1 MHKKSRGT
9 AGFLSVSAYMPEYWR
24 MVRDCNSHE
33 LRSRAPFTA
42 RAVCA
47 CSEPGNFVAVSNPM
61 PITTKMKH
69 PSGCL
74 IFVADGEGFE
84 PPDGLPRQR
93 FSRPPHST
101 ALPTILN
108 FLFPSVFQP
117 TVLFAYRTWRCCS
130 PLVRARLRNLLALL
144 TRTQDRRYC
153 PVLPTILNFLCLAYS
168 ILIFS
173 KTQINFKI
181 QKIFIKKTLALYALN
196 ILTFV

>member
-108 FLFPSVFQP
+108 FL
-117 TVLFAYRTWRCCS
+117 
-130 PLVRARLRNLLALL
+130 
-144 TRTQDRRYC
+144 
-153 PVLPTILNFLCLAYS
+153 CLAYS

>member
-1 MHKKSRGT
+1 
-9 AGFLSVSAYMPEYWR
+9 
-24 MVRDCNSHE
+24 
-33 LRSRAPFTA
+33 
-42 RAVCA
+42 
-47 CSEPGNFVAVSNPM
+47 M

-93 FSRPPHST
+93 FSSPPHST

-108 FLFPSVFQP
+108 FLLPSVFQP

-153 PVLPTILNFLCLAYS
+153 PALPTILNFFVPVGLSTYGCGFCEPRSVSYS
-168 ILIFS
+168 IFF
-173 KTQINFKI
+173 KNANKINGDRPR
-181 QKIFIKKTLALYALN
+181 LAN
-196 ILTFV
+196 TPQM